1 MLKGFIQVAFGAYAF
16 QEWLDLPEGLEVH
29 TVGALAV
36 PRNSFLQPTIV
47 TETLTDHIQEVQL
60 RYQQRLDDAQTH
72 SWTGE
77 AASFVSHLKATF
89 DPGTCRSCSLF
100 DQCRG
105 ELRRS
110 TNPDDFLQEIGVPK
124 SIRPL
129 AISVVEGVDGFPE
142 RVPSDVVAH
151 INATLTGHAVLTGRK
166 RTDPVGT
173 PGTINVVIA
182 KSDNAALGVYGIG
195 IQNVTA
201 DGPSAWTNTVLD
213 VPESNETRRQ
223 IAQLLGE
230 AILKSRDSKNFADEP
245 SRINIIVPDKQTGDI
260 LASIADVLAGNEIS
274 RLRWERDIDMDREP
288 VTFDGSPAN
297 IPLEI
302 SPEQRLGISF
312 LLEDDRARAFKTRVT
327 NINLLSVLTELFIS
341 GGPAAPTGRL
351 DYTVRWGESIHGEPV
366 DYKELLESIESS
378 PRTPGA
384 HLSQI
389 MSDQIHDAYMAKKS
403 GVADSSK
410 YQELVLK
417 EIEFKESIFDSA
429 TAVLA
434 TFKDSTL
441 RQSLLTM
448 EADAQ
453 KIWHRRWRLQ
463 AYDLVRFGLTSRW
476 WRNSLVDVVDGDQK
490 CIAQLNAV
498 LNPMA
503 AEAQAKAAGNRD
515 LSMAEVISV
524 EPLTL
529 SVASRR
535 FKSETKVFVLH
546 VNGVS
551 EVETRAVTVNGSLKG
566 HIKVTGM
573 VRAYFRNT
581 IRLSR
586 ANLSSTQQMHTTSR

>member
-1 MLKGFIQVAFGAYAF
+1 
-16 QEWLDLPEGLEVH
+16 
-29 TVGALAV
+29 
-36 PRNSFLQPTIV
+36 
-47 TETLTDHIQEVQL
+47 
-60 RYQQRLDDAQTH
+60 
-72 SWTGE
+72 
-77 AASFVSHLKATF
+77 
-89 DPGTCRSCSLF
+89 
-100 DQCRG
+100 
-105 ELRRS
+105 
-110 TNPDDFLQEIGVPK
+110 
-124 SIRPL
+124 
-129 AISVVEGVDGFPE
+129 
-142 RVPSDVVAH
+142 
-151 INATLTGHAVLTGRK
+151 
-166 RTDPVGT
+166 
-173 PGTINVVIA
+173 VIA

-195 IQNVTA
+195 IQTVNA
-201 DGPSAWTNTVLD
+201 DGPSAWANTVLD

-288 VTFDGSPAN
+288 VTFDGFPAN

-351 DYTVRWGESIHGEPV
+351 DYALRWGESIQGDSV
-366 DYKELLESIESS
+366 DYKDLLESIESS

-403 GVADSSK
+403 GVADSTK
-410 YQELVLK
+410 YQELVAREL
-417 EIEFKESIFDSA
+417 EFKESIFDSA

-434 TFKDSTL
+434 TFKDSKI
-441 RQSLLTM
+441 RQALLTM

-490 CIAQLNAV
+490 CVAQLNAL

-503 AEAQAKAAGNRD
+503 AEAQAKSAGNRD

-535 FKSETKVFVLH
+535 FKNETKVFVLH

-551 EVETRAVTVNGSLKG
+551 EVETRAVTVNGALKG

-573 VRAYFRNT
+573 VRGV
-581 IRLSR
+581 LSDR
-586 ANLSSTQQMHTTSR
+586 DLLDARQFFFDTTDKHDYQVGDKLVLAADDWLGDGTKGSNLKIDKPKFDAQQAPKDDCDESSYAESPEEHKYCCRPHTATEAETSDWLASKRDAGEMNPQMWPPVIDVEAFDQLSPNDPTDQTAVVEITEIPDGLTEDDLD